1 MAGLQVVLSLKRE
14 LILVTKPVSHVE
26 GGPYVV
32 SVEDGLAHQA
42 STAVCNSAL
51 DVGSKTHLT
60 DSIKDNRKTIQI
72 RIEFIFLL
80 AKLKIRQF
88 RLV

>member
-1 MAGLQVVLSLKRE
+1 MA
-14 LILVTKPVSHVE
+14 LVTNPVSHVE

-32 SVEDGLAHQA
+32 SAEDGLAHQA

-60 DSIKDNRKTIQI
+60 DSIKDNRKAIQT
-72 RIEFIFLL
+72 RIEFIFIL
-80 AKLKIRQF
+80 AKLQIQQF
-88 RLV
+88 KLVWTILIVELVEAH